1 MRLTLAFTLLAI
13 LPALA
18 QAPVTPA
25 PGSTPTDAPT
35 VATSPAPPLAA
46 PAQDPILAR
55 VEGEPV
61 RLSDVL
67 ATAAEVLPPEMR
79 GVPAETLV
87 GLIPPEAMRQLV
99 ERTITDRALLFA
111 ARRAGIDRDPEVRAR
126 LARAE
131 AQELTQTL
139 LQREVLPRVTDAAIR
154 ARYDRDVGAAAPEE
168 EVRARHIL
176 VPTEAEARTALADL
190 IRGQS
195 FEDVARRMATG
206 PGTREG
212 GDLGWFKRAD
222 MVPAFS
228 EAAFALQAGQLVPA
242 PVRTQFGWHVIR
254 VDERRRMAGPGFDE
268 AREQIRQALLQ
279 EEVGAAVER
288 LRGTVQVERE
298 APPAGMAPPQ
308 ILPQAAPLAA
318 PLVGTPPPAPAPG
331 RR

>member
-1 MRLTLAFTLLAI
+1 MRFPHFAFLLLAMPVA
-13 LPALA
+13 LPAWA
-18 QAPVTPA
+18 QTPA
-25 PGSTPTDAPT
+25 ATP
-35 VATSPAPPLAA
+35 PAAA
-46 PAQDPILAR
+46 EADPILAR
-55 VEGEPV
+55 IEGEPV

-67 ATAAEVLPPEMR
+67 ATAADVMPPEMR
-79 GVPAETLV
+79 AMPAEALV
-87 GLIPPEAMRQLV
+87 GMIPPEAMRQLV
-99 ERTITDRALLFA
+99 ERTITDRALIVA

-190 IRGQS
+190 TRGQS

-212 GDLGWFKRAD
+212 GDLGWFKRGD
-222 MVPAFS
+222 MVPPFS
-228 EAAFALQAGQLVPA
+228 EAAFALQPGHLVPA

-254 VDERRRMAGPGFDE
+254 VDERRRTQGPSFDD

-279 EEVGAAVER
+279 EEVAGAVER
-288 LRGTVQVERE
+288 LRGSVRIERVE
-298 APPAGMAPPQ
+298 APPAAS
-308 ILPQAAPLAA
+308 A
-318 PLVGTPPPAPAPG
+318 PLVGSPPPAPAAAPG

>member
-1 MRLTLAFTLLAI
+1 MRLTLALTLLGI
-13 LPALA
+13 LPAMA
-18 QAPVTPA
+18 QVTPA
-25 PGSTPTDAPT
+25 PGAAPT
-35 VATSPAPPLAA
+35 GAPAIVSMPPTPAVPAA
-46 PAQDPILAR
+46 PGVDPILAR
-55 VEGEPV
+55 VEGEAV

-67 ATAAEVLPPEMR
+67 STAAEVLPPEMR

-87 GLIPPEAMRQLV
+87 GMIPPEALRQLV

-139 LQREVLPRVTDAAIR
+139 LQREVMPLVTDAAIR
-154 ARYDRDVGAAAPEE
+154 ARYDRDVGATAPEE

-190 IRGQS
+190 NRGQS

-212 GDLGWFKRAD
+212 GDLGWFKRGD

-228 EAAFALQAGQLVPA
+228 ETAFGLQAGQLAPA

-254 VDERRRMAGPGFDE
+254 VDERRRTAGPGFDE

-288 LRGTVQVERE
+288 LRGTVRVERE
-298 APPAGMAPPQ
+298 APPAGATP
-308 ILPQAAPLAA
+308 
-318 PLVGTPPPAPAPG
+318 PLVGTPPPAPSPAPAPAPA

>member
-1 MRLTLAFTLLAI
+1 MRLAHLAFLALA

-18 QAPVTPA
+18 Q
-25 PGSTPTDAPT
+25 TPTPT
-35 VATSPAPPLAA
+35 PTPPVAAA
-46 PAQDPILAR
+46 PADPVLAM
-55 VEGEPV
+55 VDGQPV
-61 RLSDVL
+61 TLSDVL
-67 ATAAEVLPPEMR
+67 ATAAEVIPPEMR
-79 GVPAETLV
+79 AVPPEALV
-87 GLIPPEAMRQLV
+87 SLIPPEAMRQLV
-99 ERTITDRALLFA
+99 ERTITDRALIVA

-154 ARYDRDVGAAAPEE
+154 ARYDRDAAATAPEE

-190 IRGQS
+190 QRGQP

-222 MVPAFS
+222 MVPPFS
-228 EAAFALQAGQLVPA
+228 EAAFALQPGQLAPA

-254 VDERRRMAGPGFDE
+254 VDERRRTQGPSFDD

-288 LRGTVQVERE
+288 LRGSVTITRVE
-298 APPAGMAPPQ
+298 APPSGN
-308 ILPQAAPLAA
+308 A
-318 PLVGTPPPAPAPG
+318 PLVGSPPPPPSPPAG

>member
-1 MRLTLAFTLLAI
+1 MRFPHLAFLLLAST
-13 LPALA
+13 ALA
-18 QAPVTPA
+18 QAPA
-25 PGSTPTDAPT
+25 PGPVPG
-35 VATSPAPPLAA
+35 PAA
-46 PAQDPILAR
+46 PLTMPDAIIAR
-55 VEGEPV
+55 IEGEPV

-67 ATAAEVLPPEMR
+67 ATAADVMPPEMR
-79 GVPAETLV
+79 NVPPEALL
-87 GLIPPEAMRQLV
+87 GMIPPEAMRQLID
-99 ERTITDRALLFA
+99 RTITDRALVIA
-111 ARRAGIDRDPEVRAR
+111 ARRAGIDRDPELRAR

-154 ARYDRDVGAAAPEE
+154 ARYDRDQANAQAEE

-190 IRGQS
+190 NRGQS

-222 MVPAFS
+222 MVPPFA
-228 EAAFALQAGQLVPA
+228 EAAFALQPGQLSPA

-254 VDERRRMAGPGFDE
+254 VDERRRTQGASFDD
-268 AREQIRQALLQ
+268 AREQVRQALLQ
-279 EEVGAAVER
+279 EEVAAAVER
-288 LRGTVQVERE
+288 LRASVRIERVE
-298 APPAGMAPPQ
+298 APPLPAGA
-308 ILPQAAPLAA
+308 
-318 PLVGTPPPAPAPG
+318 LVGTPPPAPAAPG

>member
-1 MRLTLAFTLLAI
+1 MRLPLALTFLGI

-18 QAPVTPA
+18 QSPAPAVTPA
-25 PGSTPTDAPT
+25 PGAAPT
-35 VATSPAPPLAA
+35 QAPVAATPPAV
-46 PAQDPILAR
+46 AQDPVLAR

-79 GVPAETLV
+79 AVPPETLV
-87 GLIPPEAMRQLV
+87 GMIPPEAMRQLV
-99 ERTITDRALLFA
+99 ERTITDRALLAA

-131 AQELTQTL
+131 AQELTQSL
-139 LQREVLPRVTDAAIR
+139 LQREVLPRVTDETVR
-154 ARYDRDVGAAAPEE
+154 ARYDRDVAAAPSEE

-190 IRGQS
+190 NRGQS
-195 FEDVARRMATG
+195 FEDVSRRMATG

-212 GDLGWFKRAD
+212 GELGWFKRAD

-254 VDERRRMAGPGFDE
+254 VDERRRTQGPSFDD

-279 EEVGAAVER
+279 EEVAGAVER
-288 LRGTVQVERE
+288 LRNSVRVERE
-298 APPAGMAPPQ
+298 APPAGISPP
-308 ILPQAAPLAA
+308 PGA
-318 PLVGTPPPAPAPG
+318 PLVGTPPPAPG

>member
-1 MRLTLAFTLLAI
+1 MRFPHLAFLLLAST
-13 LPALA
+13 AMA
-18 QAPVTPA
+18 QAPVPA
-25 PGSTPTDAPT
+25 PGA
-35 VATSPAPPLAA
+35 AA
-46 PAQDPILAR
+46 PLTMPDAIIAR
-55 VEGEPV
+55 IEGEPV

-67 ATAAEVLPPEMR
+67 ATAADVMPPEMR
-79 GVPAETLV
+79 NVPPEALL
-87 GLIPPEAMRQLV
+87 GMIPPEAMRQLID
-99 ERTITDRALLFA
+99 RTITDRALVIA
-111 ARRAGIDRDPEVRAR
+111 ARRAGIDRDPELRAR

-154 ARYDRDVGAAAPEE
+154 ARYDRDQANAQAEE

-190 IRGQS
+190 NRGQS

-222 MVPAFS
+222 MVPPFA
-228 EAAFALQAGQLVPA
+228 EAAFALQPGQLSPA

-254 VDERRRMAGPGFDE
+254 VDERRRTQGASFDD
-268 AREQIRQALLQ
+268 AREQVRQALLQ
-279 EEVGAAVER
+279 EEVAAAVER
-288 LRGTVQVERE
+288 LRASVRIERVE
-298 APPAGMAPPQ
+298 APP
-308 ILPQAAPLAA
+308 LPVGA
-318 PLVGTPPPAPAPG
+318 LVGTPPPAPAAPG